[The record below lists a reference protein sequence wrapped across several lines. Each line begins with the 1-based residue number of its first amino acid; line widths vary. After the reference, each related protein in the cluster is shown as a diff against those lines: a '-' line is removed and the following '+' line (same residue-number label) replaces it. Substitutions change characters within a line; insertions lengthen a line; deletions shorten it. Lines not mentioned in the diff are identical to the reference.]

1 MTMKRSRPTSEMSA
15 MARMVPGQVLS
26 PHSDLRL
33 SPLKFPENSTP
44 VDSARSIPLGPP
56 AFQPARLRRGS
67 LGPPAFQPARL
78 WHGSMPCQ
86 RRRKSRKP
94 FKPAPNPSEQNI
106 REGACQ
112 VAPNARSP
120 DAGIEPA
127 SGEAGWKAGATSK
140 PVISSPNDSL
150 LESYCDS
157 IGGSIVQVTVFRS
170 YPVRSKPENN
180 RWTVAWHDWATRLHE
195 SGHPSSW
202 PALNRRPPASAAK
215 YP

>member
-67 LGPPAFQPARL
+67 
-78 WHGSMPCQ
+78 MPRQ

-157 IGGSIVQVTVFRS
+157 IGGSIVQVTCFPGVILYDQSRKTIDGQLLGTIG
-170 YPVRSKPENN
+170 R
-180 RWTVAWHDWATRLHE
+180 
-195 SGHPSSW
+195 
-202 PALNRRPPASAAK
+202 PAYMNQVILLPGLR
-215 YP
+215 